1 MVADSKTGAR
11 LDLLAFGA
19 HPDDVEIGM
28 AGSVARH
35 VAEGLRVG
43 LCDLTRGELGSNGT
57 PEDRVAEAEAAR
69 AVLGAVAR
77 ENLALPDG
85 GLRPHDAG
93 QLRLVADCIRRWR
106 PRTIAVPYW
115 RDRHPDH
122 VDASHLITRAA
133 FKSGLRRYPGSPDKA
148 LAAAGAAT
156 AAVAAAGGLSS
167 GVSGGLSVGLP
178 GGAPGKTR
186 GGPPS
191 EAPDDREPW
200 RPDWIV
206 YYFINDAATPSFV
219 IDVTAHY
226 ARKREALACH
236 RTQFAPAGDAATG
249 TRLTTPLFQQLIESR
264 DAQFGALSG
273 VAFAEGFVVRQT
285 LVRPHLLKAWPGRP

>member
-1 MVADSKTGAR
+1 MTGDSTTEAP

-19 HPDDVEIGM
+19 HPDDIEIGM
-28 AGSVARH
+28 AASVALH
-35 VAEGLRVG
+35 VAGGLRVG

-57 PEDRVAEAEAAR
+57 PDERVAEAEAAR
-69 AVLGAVAR
+69 VLLGAVAR

-85 GLRPHDAG
+85 GLRPHDAA

-133 FKSGLRRYPGSPDKA
+133 FKSGLRRYPGSLDET
-148 LAAAGAAT
+148 LQSSGAAT
-156 AAVAAAGGLSS
+156 SGAASS
-167 GVSGGLSVGLP
+167 GAADSG
-178 GGAPGKTR
+178 
-186 GGPPS
+186 
-191 EAPDDREPW
+191 EPW
-200 RPDWIV
+200 RPEWIV
-206 YYFINDAATPSFV
+206 YYFINDAAPPSFV

-236 RTQFAPAGDAATG
+236 RTQFAPVGDAAAE

-264 DAQFGALSG
+264 DAQFGAITG
-273 VAFAEGFVVRQT
+273 VAFAEGFVVRQPLT
-285 LVRPHLLKAWPGRP
+285 RPHLLKAWPNRP